1 MTMGQVNII
10 DGKVHQVEPQD
21 TLSKAKRQV
30 EHLLDHGSHCPCC
43 GQYCKVYRRKF
54 TWEMAA
60 WLIWVYQEYCAA
72 KKFRAGFIAL
82 VDVRQYSL
90 RGGDYAKTAYWGLA
104 ERKPKDP
111 EDKARRTS
119 GLWKPTEKG
128 EDFVQ
133 QRISIPSHAY
143 VYNNEVKWFSDSK
156 VDIIQALGNKF
167 DYEELMS
174 R

>member
-1 MTMGQVNII
+1 MPDQMSLLG
-10 DGKVHQVEPQD
+10 DAPEPTETD
-21 TLSKAKRQV
+21 TLSKARLQV

-54 TWEMAA
+54 TSEMAA
-60 WLIWVYQEYCAA
+60 WLIWMYRDYATLTKWRYGCNHW
-72 KKFRAGFIAL
+72 
-82 VDVRQYSL
+82 VDVKRYSL

-111 EDKARRTS
+111 EDTSKRTS
-119 GLWKPTEKG
+119 GLWKPTVKG
-128 EDFVQ
+128 EHFVQ
-133 QRISIPSHAY
+133 QRISIPSHAF

-156 VDIIQALGNKF
+156 VDIVQALGNKF
-167 DYEELMS
+167 DYEELMN

>member
-1 MTMGQVNII
+1 MTDQMSLLG
-10 DGKVHQVEPQD
+10 DAPEPTDTD

-43 GQYCKVYRRKF
+43 GQYCKVYSRKF
-54 TWEMAA
+54 TCEMAA
-60 WLIWVYQEYCAA
+60 WLIWMYREYATLTKWRHECNYW
-72 KKFRAGFIAL
+72 
-82 VDVRQYSL
+82 VDVKQYSL
-90 RGGDYAKTAYWGLA
+90 RGGDYAKTAYWGLT

-111 EDKARRTS
+111 EDTSKRTS
-119 GLWKPTEKG
+119 GLWRPTVKG
-128 EDFVQ
+128 VDFVQ

-143 VYNNEVKWFSDSK
+143 VYNNEVRWFADSK